1 MDTQIFRI
9 QDKFLLICLMAP
21 SEKSDYMIHRRRF
34 QSPCIG
40 TAIEHFF
47 GKVNLVE
54 PELEGDVSAAPFGDG
69 CKMGIRGVKN
79 C

>member
-1 MDTQIFRI
+1 MNKQ
-9 QDKFLLICLMAP
+9 L
-21 SEKSDYMIHRRRF
+21 EKPRSGLED
-34 QSPCIG
+34 SSIG